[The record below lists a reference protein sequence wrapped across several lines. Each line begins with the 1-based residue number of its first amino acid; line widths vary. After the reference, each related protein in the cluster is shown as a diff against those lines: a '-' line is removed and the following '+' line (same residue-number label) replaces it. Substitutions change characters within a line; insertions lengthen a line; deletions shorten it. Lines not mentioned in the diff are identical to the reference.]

1 MEGRR
6 EGHQTLDALLAA
18 AYALGAEEVGVDTSR
33 VMLTGK
39 VAIVTGGARGLGRGF
54 AQGLAAFGAKV
65 VIVDRKDDAANEA
78 AASIRNEG
86 HEALA
91 IVCDVRD
98 GVQVRAMVERVVR
111 ELGGVDILVNN
122 VGGIYLGRDLPPAQ
136 PFVEQGEAV
145 WDASYALNLKSVFH
159 CTSAVARVMI
169 EQGRGGSIINV
180 ASSEALR
187 AAPGFAPYAAYK
199 AAIVNLTR
207 TLALELAPHGIRANC
222 IAPDAIPTEALVA
235 SYPELAGDDAYAR
248 HVPLARAGTVEDA
261 AGAAV
266 FLASELS
273 SFVTGVTIPVEG
285 GMLAAR
291 GWLRHPTLGWTTDV
305 RTFEQPS

>member
-1 MEGRR
+1 M
-6 EGHQTLDALLAA
+6 DI
-18 AYALGAEEVGVDTSR
+18 SR

-65 VIVDRKDDAANEA
+65 VIADRKDDAANET
-78 AASIRNEG
+78 AASIRDEG

-91 IVCDVRD
+91 IACDVRD
-98 GVQVRAMVERVVR
+98 GEQVRAMVDRALR

-122 VGGIYLGRDLPPAQ
+122 VGGIYLGHDLPPAQ
-136 PFVEQGEAV
+136 PFVEQTEAV

-159 CTSAVARVMI
+159 CTSAVARAMI

-187 AAPGFAPYAAYK
+187 AAPSFAPYAAYK

-207 TLALELAPHGIRANC
+207 TLALELAPHNIRVNC

-248 HVPLARAGTVEDA
+248 HVPLARAGTPDDA

-285 GMLAAR
+285 GLLAAG
-291 GWLRHPTLGWTTDV
+291 GWLHHPTLGWTTDV
-305 RTFEQPS
+305 RTFEQPG